1 MDLGGG
7 TVLGLDTERWEG
19 SLEQDP
25 RCGVVC
31 GQWRW
36 LSGIQRAEV
45 WSAENSSEV

>member
-7 TVLGLDTERWEG
+7 IALGLDKERWEG

-25 RCGVVC
+25 RCVVVC
-31 GQWRW
+31 GQYRW

-45 WSAENSSEV
+45 WSAENSSVV